1 MTFPKLNLPSYTFD
15 ISNKEDRLLIYDVFR
30 KKQVVLTPEEWV
42 RQNFLQF
49 LIQEHQYPK
58 SLIKVEGGLRY
69 NSKQKRSDI
78 LVYTRNGTPFL
89 LVECKSNTIKIG
101 QQTFDQAAVYNQ
113 TIKAKYI
120 VITNGLEHYCC
131 QMDFDKN
138 TYSFVEEVPK
148 FI

>member
-1 MTFPKLNLPSYTFD
+1 LTFPKLNLPSYTFD